1 MFNKLN
7 AKVHDLENKIPDA
20 TTLIHIIQHKTDKQ
34 DLEKKPTAILNAKIP
49 EVEKKIPDVHCLV
62 KKTDLSAKISNI
74 EWKYF
79 TTSGYDKFLSE
90 ILDTKLKQAILVT
103 NNDLNTVSEPAN
115 KDKAA
120 IRKLKT
126 FDLSKNYFLVKIV
139 WRW

>member
-1 MFNKLN
+1 M
-7 AKVHDLENKIPDA
+7 
-20 TTLIHIIQHKTDKQ
+20 
-34 DLEKKPTAILNAKIP
+34 
-49 EVEKKIPDVHCLV
+49 
-62 KKTDLSAKISNI
+62 
-74 EWKYF
+74 
-79 TTSGYDKFLSE
+79 SE

-115 KDKAA
+115 KNKAA